1 MIEQRE
7 SRNSSKDDDD
17 DERLDVVGLDD
28 CNASLPGIV
37 LLVLFSGRILSDPYL
52 SPYKSAYFPSVTLA

>member
-28 CNASLPGIV
+28 CNTSLPGMRLEAGFLIFSIV
-37 LLVLFSGRILSDPYL
+37 CISE
-52 SPYKSAYFPSVTLA
+52 YKSGYFPYVTWA

>member
-28 CNASLPGIV
+28 CNASLPGIFLV
-37 LLVLFSGRILSDPYL
+37 VLFWVVILSDPYL
-52 SPYKSAYFPSVTLA
+52 SPHKSAYFPYVTLA